1 MDDAPEVLRRPPPLA
16 RAPIAQSRDECHLMV
31 KTDGGKGGSMHSARQ
46 SAQLHIRNHA
56 LLLAAAECGFTA
68 RNALPQ
74 RHQLTFMRNEFANW
88 FLPGGRHRN
97 FLRS

>member
-1 MDDAPEVLRRPPPLA
+1 MDDAPEVLRRAPPLA

-31 KTDGGKGGSMHSARQ
+31 KAYGPNGCSMHSACQ
-46 SAQLHIRNHA
+46 SAQLHIRDHA
-56 LLLAAAECGFTA
+56 LLLAAADFGFTA

-97 FLRS
+97 LLRG